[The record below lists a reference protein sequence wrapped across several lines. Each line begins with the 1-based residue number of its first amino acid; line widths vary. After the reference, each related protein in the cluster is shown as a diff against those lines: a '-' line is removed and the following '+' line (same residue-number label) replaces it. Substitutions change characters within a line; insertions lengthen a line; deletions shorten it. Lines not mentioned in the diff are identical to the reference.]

1 MPIAEKSAAPG
12 ATATLRRWK
21 LDSDSDGLAWLTL
34 DRAGVSINSLSAEVL
49 AELRSALSNLA
60 AAPPKGLVIRSGK
73 DSGFI
78 AGADIE
84 EFERVKTVDD
94 AVAIVKRGWD
104 IFNELAAAP
113 YPTLA
118 LIRGFCL
125 GGGLEL
131 ALACR
136 YRVVVDEP
144 GTRLGLPEVM
154 LGIVPG
160 WGGMRR
166 LPRLAGAPA
175 ALDLLLTGRTIDA
188 RRAKKLGLADEC
200 VPERIM
206 MNTARGVLL
215 AAPSPRRLPFP
226 LSLTLN
232 PLLRP
237 IIAAQARKQVASRV
251 RREHYPAPYAILDIW
266 VKHDGDPL
274 ALPPSDPAS
283 IAHLIQT
290 PTAMNLIRVFR
301 LQERLKAFGRDDA
314 SLTASPSPAGGGER
328 SESLRDSRGSTRHV
342 HVVGA
347 GTMGGDIAAWCALRG
362 LTVTMQDQSPEHLK
376 PAIRRAGKL
385 FADRLKDSR
394 RVRDAFDR
402 LIPDVAGDGA
412 ARADVI
418 IEAIFENLDAK
429 RQLFVALEAKAKPSA
444 LLATNTSSI
453 PLEEIGVPLQNP
465 GRLIGL
471 HFFNPVSRMMLVEV
485 VHGVST
491 QAELIARGC
500 AFARQIDKLP
510 LPVKSAPGFLVN
522 RILAPY
528 LMEAMRCVDEGIA
541 PETVDE
547 AAVAFGMPVGPIEL
561 ADAVGLDICLE
572 VGKML
577 GKGAEPP
584 KKLTQL
590 TAAGHLGKKSKR
602 GFYDWSSG
610 KAEKSKAGPVPQ
622 GLADRLIRPYVAEA
636 QAALAEGI
644 VADADLV
651 DAGAIFGTGFAPF
664 RGGPLHYASSSGAPA
679 PSASIGPK

>member
-1 MPIAEKSAAPG
+1 MGSTMNTSARNWR
-12 ATATLRRWK
+12 LER
-21 LDSDSDGLAWLTL
+21 DSDGIAWLIF
-34 DRAGVSINSLSAEVL
+34 DKAGASANTLSADVL
-49 AELRSALSNLA
+49 TELSAILTELA
-60 AAPPKGLVIRSGK
+60 ATPPKGLVIRSGK

-84 EFERVKTVDD
+84 DFERVKAVDD
-94 AVAIVKRGWD
+94 AIAIVKRGWD
-104 IFNELAAAP
+104 VFNQLAAVP
-113 YPTLA
+113 FPTLT

-160 WGGMRR
+160 WGGIRR

-188 RRAKKLGLADEC
+188 RRAKKLGIADES
-200 VPERIM
+200 VPPRIM
-206 MNTARGVLL
+206 MNTARGVLA
-215 AAPSPRRLPFP
+215 AAPPPRRLSFP
-226 LSLTLN
+226 LSLTLI

-237 IIAAQARKQVASRV
+237 LVAAQARKQVAARA
-251 RREHYPAPYAILDIW
+251 RREHYPAPYAILDLW
-266 VKHDGDPL
+266 VKYDGDAL
-274 ALPPSDPAS
+274 APPASDPAS

-301 LQERLKAFGRDDA
+301 LQERLKAFGRDNPFKA
-314 SLTASPSPAGGGER
+314 
-328 SESLRDSRGSTRHV
+328 RHV
-342 HVVGA
+342 HIVGA

-362 LTVTMQDQSPEHLK
+362 LTVTLQDQTAERLK
-376 PAIRRAGKL
+376 PAIERAGKL
-385 FADRLKDSR
+385 FAERLKDAR

-402 LIPDVAGDGA
+402 LIPDVAGDGV

-429 RQLFVALEAKAKPSA
+429 QTLFKSLEAKAKPDA
-444 LLATNTSSI
+444 LLASNTSSI
-453 PLEEIGVPLQNP
+453 PLEQIGASLKDP

-471 HFFNPVSRMMLVEV
+471 HFFNPVPRMMLVEV
-485 VHGVST
+485 VAGAST
-491 QAELIARGC
+491 HRELIPAAA
-500 AFARQIDKLP
+500 AFVRQLDKLP

-528 LMEAMRCVDEGIA
+528 LMEAMRCVDEGMA
-541 PETVDE
+541 LETVDE
-547 AAVAFGMPVGPIEL
+547 AALAFGMPVGPIEL
-561 ADAVGLDICLE
+561 ADTVGLDICLA

-577 GKGAEPP
+577 DPQAEPP
-584 KKLTQL
+584 KRLSAL
-590 TAAGHLGKKSKR
+590 IAAGNLGRKTKR
-602 GFYDWSSG
+602 GFYDWSTG
-610 KAEKSKAGPVPQ
+610 KAAKGTPGAVPP

-636 QAALAEGI
+636 KSALADGI
-644 VADADLV
+644 VTDADLV

-664 RGGPLHYASSSGAPA
+664 RGGPLHYAASLSGPAPA
-679 PSASIGPK
+679 AGTGSN